1 MQYILLFVIGI
12 VTSVQAANIV
22 IMSYLEPNVSAA
34 HQRVSLSVSL
44 QVKCEWH
51 LDEAK
56 ETMLSFV
63 VFIGMALGS
72 NFWGNLADVHGRK
85 LIAIASLATIAA
97 AGVLTAAARSFLL
110 LLLARGLVGLGIGG
124 NSTCLSYY
132 SEFLP
137 TTVRGHSLSIFHLF
151 WAVGAIA
158 EAGLAWIFVPTYGWR
173 WLALLTSV
181 PASTTPDSIVLRSPL
196 F

>member
-1 MQYILLFVIGI
+1 
-12 VTSVQAANIV
+12 
-22 IMSYLEPNVSAA
+22 
-34 HQRVSLSVSL
+34 
-44 QVKCEWH
+44 
-51 LDEAK
+51 
-56 ETMLSFV
+56 
-63 VFIGMALGS
+63 MALGS

-181 PASTTPDSIVLRSPL
+181 PASTTPDYIIITQSSIFSLDLANRGHNAGVSEISGRGRQTRQGDQSTEENFQNQQQDSPQSRYCSTLKQPCQRSAL
-196 F
+196 LCNLSH